1 MGCSISTESLLVEHL
16 DSTSC
21 PPAFRDEY
29 RQETAVRILTRLRSD
44 SPPTISRAYV
54 RRAARTVAIDRCRRE
69 GRRRA
74 LLDANTNAAQ
84 WNRAPRDPEMQT
96 HARQVGQIVREE
108 LARLPEQ
115 RQELLLRFI
124 AGHGISELANE
135 LGLDRKRVDNWVYRA
150 LATLRRRLSERGL
163 TQQSVLGA

>member
-1 MGCSISTESLLVEHL
+1 
-16 DSTSC
+16 
-21 PPAFRDEY
+21 
-29 RQETAVRILTRLRSD
+29 
-44 SPPTISRAYV
+44 
-54 RRAARTVAIDRCRRE
+54 
-69 GRRRA
+69 
-74 LLDANTNAAQ
+74 
-84 WNRAPRDPEMQT
+84 MQT